1 MNDSELR
8 KVGESIET
16 GDKITIGQLDV
27 ELTVTEMIPTDG
39 TLNIF
44 AKKKNHPE
52 QGHYTRVEFALDS
65 PPGTGASLMIRVY
78 DDENYSGQKISEKR
92 YDSVNYL
99 SKIS

>member
-27 ELTVTEMIPTDG
+27 ELTVTEVIPTDG
-39 TLNIF
+39 ALNIF
-44 AKKKNHPE
+44 AEKKNHPE
-52 QGHYTRVEFALDS
+52 QGHYTKVEFALDS
-65 PPGTGASLMIRVY
+65 PTSGASLMIRVY
-78 DDENYSGQKISEKR
+78 DGENYTGQKISEKS
-92 YDSVNYL
+92 YDSVNYI